1 MLYFD
6 SYPII
11 TITLAMQYERT
22 CFLSLNQLAENSCQV
37 LKNVLHMPCCNRELC
52 RPNDFMHYTQYR
64 NTDDASVHFNR
75 MLFAWWLVA
84 IEGGVFFAAVFLTVF
99 VYNLLTMATV
109 SSY

>member
-1 MLYFD
+1 
-6 SYPII
+6 
-11 TITLAMQYERT
+11 MQYERT
-22 CFLSLNQLAENSCQV
+22 CFLSLNQLAENSYQV
-37 LKNVLHMPCCNRELC
+37 LKNVLHMPCCYRELYH
-52 RPNDFMHYTQYR
+52 PNDFMHSTQYR

-75 MLFAWWLVA
+75 MLLSWWLVA